1 MIKIFTSFI
10 GNDVP
15 NVYPWAGNDGV
26 RSCGIVATFNSS
38 EENWKCSLGPG
49 PTYSKSSSESYNM
62 YTSVKLEHIMLTL
75 FQPRGKGVTVTPPP
89 ILFWVNQMSVVIG
102 LILLLESFFNFNKRN
117 KRLTSF
123 A

>member
-62 YTSVKLEHIMLTL
+62 YTSVKLEHIKLTL
-75 FQPRGKGVTVTPPP
+75 LQPRGKGVTVTPPP
-89 ILFWVNQMSVVIG
+89 YSILGKPDVSGNRINIITRIFLQ
-102 LILLLESFFNFNKRN
+102 FQ
-117 KRLTSF
+117 
-123 A
+123 